1 MFLLSSEMAGKGKA
15 FFDRHMEYIL
25 ANDVEGMVKD
35 TYTEDAILF
44 NAFPFLDT
52 PPPNIIQGHA
62 ALIDVFNRYLAYQ
75 GSIDLISLY
84 NFLDSDD
91 AISFQATFSTANT
104 GTWAVGDC
112 WLMREGRIYHHIGFA
127 HQLIKP

>member
-1 MFLLSSEMAGKGKA
+1 MAGKGKI
-15 FFDRHMEYIL
+15 FFDRHMEYIM

-44 NAFPFLDT
+44 NAFPFLET
-52 PPPNIIQGHA
+52 PPPNIIQGHT
-62 ALIDVFNRYLAYQ
+62 ALIDAFNKYLAYQ
-75 GSIDLISLY
+75 GSINVISLY

-104 GTWAVGDC
+104 GTWVAGDC
-112 WLMREGRIYHHIGFA
+112 WLMREEKIYHHIGFA